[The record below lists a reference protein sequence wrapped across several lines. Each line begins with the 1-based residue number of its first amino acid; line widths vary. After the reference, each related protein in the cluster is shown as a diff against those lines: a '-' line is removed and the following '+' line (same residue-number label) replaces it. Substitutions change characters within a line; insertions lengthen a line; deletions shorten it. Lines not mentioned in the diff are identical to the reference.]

1 MIKRKRSLQILWVVL
16 YFTAISTLTYSLYQ
30 LVLTANLMT
39 HLTES
44 QREEII
50 GFIFFYG
57 LYAYPTDIKDITEL
71 TDDLGYDS
79 LDRFF
84 LWEDLK
90 VWLKS
95 QGRPKEELIPEQEI
109 STWTTVKDVIYSVET
124 RLP

>member
-1 MIKRKRSLQILWVVL
+1 MLWVEL
-16 YFTAISTLTYSLYQ
+16 YFLAIFTLTYSIHQ
-30 LVLTANLMT
+30 LTLMDYLMT

-50 GFIFFYG
+50 GFISSYT
-57 LYAYPTDIKDITEL
+57 LDAYPTNVEDLTEL

-84 LWEDLK
+84 LWEDLE
-90 VWLKS
+90 VWLET

-109 STWTTVKDVIYSVET
+109 STWTTVKDIIHSVET